1 MGKGQRKY
9 IFSFVFIF
17 IPITGLL
24 LLLINLSID
33 SYRYLSQVMSISMC
47 RGGSNF
53 YGGPLWSDMLESKRD
68 FLKYDPEIP
77 LYDAPV
83 IQYVG
88 HTTVNPEEQTV
99 FRDKDSRSEIAGY
112 GKDTGPFPGMQ

>member
-1 MGKGQRKY
+1 
-9 IFSFVFIF
+9 
-17 IPITGLL
+17 
-24 LLLINLSID
+24 
-33 SYRYLSQVMSISMC
+33 MC

-99 FRDKDSRSEIAGY
+99 SEI
-112 GKDTGPFPGMQ
+112 KTQEVKFIIVILEIVQNIMIL